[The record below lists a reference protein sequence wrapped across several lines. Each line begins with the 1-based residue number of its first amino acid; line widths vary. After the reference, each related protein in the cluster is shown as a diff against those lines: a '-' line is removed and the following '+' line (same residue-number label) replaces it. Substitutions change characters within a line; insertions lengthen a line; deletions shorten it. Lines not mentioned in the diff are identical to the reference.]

1 MMNSVELVGR
11 LTRDP
16 ETRGKCTSFTLAIDR
31 PVKQGEEKQTD
42 YPRVICFGKDFVQE
56 KYKKG
61 MLVEVQGKIHTGSY
75 EGKYGTVY
83 TTDVKAESLQVLDW
97 NRKEQPKPEPKAEP
111 MQMDFAAVDEDVPF

>member
-1 MMNSVELVGR
+1 MNSVELVGR

-42 YPRVICFGKDFVQE
+42 FPRVICFGKDFVQE

-61 MLVEVQGKIHTGSY
+61 MLVEVIGKIQTGSY
-75 EGKYGTVY
+75 QGKYGTVY

-97 NRKEQPKPEPKAEP
+97 NKTQPKPEPKAEP